1 MSRSSSVQIGDAN
14 QTGSLKDI
22 CAAIAKDLEHDW
34 RLAWRTAGR
43 AGLLKLLMPLEF
55 GGAAQST
62 EQFVRTMRDFGEL
75 CSDNGFTMGL
85 NSHVWTV
92 QQPIARFGTVDQK
105 TRYLPDLCHGR
116 SIGAFALTEQSSG
129 SDALSLSTQADK
141 RDDGYVLNGTKTYI
155 GMAPICDLVIVFATT
170 APAKKSWGI
179 SAFIVEANDRGFV
192 RGDEQQKAGLK
203 TLPMGTLTFDDCW
216 IPEDRRIGP
225 EGSGAQLFQAVLDW
239 ERAFILAPHVGAMNR
254 QLNDCVAFARKRQSF
269 GKPIIEHQSVANR
282 IADMSVR
289 LETSRLLLEQTART
303 YDADAPLTSLAAIC
317 NLHLSEAFLAS
328 SIDAIRTFGGA
339 GYLSTSQTGIDV
351 NDALGGVIY
360 SGTSDVQRQIISKLA
375 GRRRG

>member
-1 MSRSSSVQIGDAN
+1 MEQPSLVPISEAN
-14 QTGSLKDI
+14 QNGLLDEIAT
-22 CAAIAKDLEHDW
+22 AITEDLEQDW
-34 RLAWRTAGR
+34 RSAWHTAAQ
-43 AGLLKLLMPLEF
+43 AGLLKLLMPKEI
-55 GGAAQST
+55 GGAAQSA

-75 CSDNGFTMGL
+75 CTDNGFTMGL

-92 QQPIARFGTVDQK
+92 QQPLVRFGSAHQK
-105 TRYLPDLCHGR
+105 ARYLPDLCNGR
-116 SIGAFALTEQSSG
+116 SIGAFALTEESSG
-129 SDALSLSTQADK
+129 SDALSVSTQADK
-141 RDDGYVLNGTKTYI
+141 RDNGYVLNGSKTYI
-155 GMAPICDLVIVFATT
+155 GMAPVCDLAIVFATT
-170 APAKKSWGI
+170 APEKKSWGI
-179 SAFIVEANDRGFV
+179 SAFIVEASDRGFK
-192 RGDEQQKAGLK
+192 RGGEQDKTGLK
-203 TLPMGTLTFDDCW
+203 TLPMGTLIFEDCW

-289 LETSRLLLEQTART
+289 LETSRLLLEQAART
-303 YDADAPLTSLAAIC
+303 YDTGASLTSLAAIC

-328 SIDAIRTFGGA
+328 SIDAVRTFGGA
-339 GYLSTSQTGIDV
+339 GYLGRSQASLDV

>member
-1 MSRSSSVQIGDAN
+1 MEQPSLVPISEAN
-14 QTGSLKDI
+14 QNGLLDEIAT
-22 CAAIAKDLEHDW
+22 AITEDLEQDW
-34 RLAWRTAGR
+34 RSAWHTAAQ
-43 AGLLKLLMPLEF
+43 AGLLKLLMPKEI
-55 GGAAQST
+55 GGAAQSA
-62 EQFVRTMRDFGEL
+62 EHFVRTMRDFGEL
-75 CSDNGFTMGL
+75 CTDNGFTMGL

-92 QQPIARFGTVDQK
+92 QQPLVRFGSAHQK
-105 TRYLPDLCHGR
+105 ARYLPDLCNGR
-116 SIGAFALTEQSSG
+116 SIGAFALTEESSG
-129 SDALSLSTQADK
+129 SDALSVSTQADK
-141 RDDGYVLNGTKTYI
+141 RDNGYVLNGSKTYI
-155 GMAPICDLVIVFATT
+155 GMAPVCDLAIVFATT
-170 APAKKSWGI
+170 APEKKSWGI
-179 SAFIVEANDRGFV
+179 SAFIVEASDRGFK
-192 RGDEQQKAGLK
+192 RGGEQDKTGLK
-203 TLPMGTLTFDDCW
+203 TLPMGTLIFEDCW

-254 QLNDCVAFARKRQSF
+254 QLNDCVTFARKRKSF

-289 LETSRLLLEQTART
+289 LETSRLLLEQAART
-303 YDADAPLTSLAAIC
+303 YDTGASLTSLAAIC

-328 SIDAIRTFGGA
+328 SIDAVRTFGGA
-339 GYLSTSQTGIDV
+339 GYLGRSQASLDV